1 MNERFVEAVAK
12 LIELT
17 QLGKLHWKAYSPDET
32 LKVYPDDR
40 LSTVFET
47 NYQGRKL
54 RVYRRT
60 FKLRDATP
68 MVEVFIGKK
77 DWQSVVILE
86 FLAENNAVLW
96 RFPTMP
102 ILDDLL
108 SAVQYQVAGVD
119 EFIDALLKS

>member
-1 MNERFVEAVAK
+1 MNERFVEAIAK

-17 QLGKLHWKAYSPDET
+17 QAGKLRWDAYLPDET

-47 NYQGRKL
+47 EYQGKKL
-54 RVYRRT
+54 RLYRRT
-60 FKLRDATP
+60 FKPRDVAP
-68 MVEVFIGKK
+68 MFDAIIGKK

-86 FLAENNAVLW
+86 FLAENGAVLW

-108 SAVQYQVAGVD
+108 SAVQYQAAGVD
-119 EFIDALLKS
+119 EFIDTLLKS

>member
-1 MNERFVEAVAK
+1 MNERFVEAIAK

-17 QLGKLHWKAYSPDET
+17 QAGKLRWDAYPPDET
-32 LKVYPDDR
+32 LKVYPDER

-47 NYQGRKL
+47 DYQGKKL
-54 RVYRRT
+54 RLYRRT
-60 FKLRDATP
+60 FKPRDVAP
-68 MVEVFIGKK
+68 MFDAIIGKK

-86 FLAENNAVLW
+86 FLAENGAVLW

-108 SAVQYQVAGVD
+108 SAVQYQAAGVD
-119 EFIDALLKS
+119 EFIDTLLKS

>member
-1 MNERFVEAVAK
+1 MNERFLEAIAK

-17 QLGKLHWKAYSPDET
+17 QTGKLRWDAYPPDET

-47 NYQGRKL
+47 NYQGKKL
-54 RVYRRT
+54 RLYRRT
-60 FKLRDATP
+60 FSPRGAPMFDAI
-68 MVEVFIGKK
+68 IGKK

-86 FLAENNAVLW
+86 FLAENGAVLW

-108 SAVQYQVAGVD
+108 SAVQYQTAGVD
-119 EFIDALLKS
+119 EFIDTLLKS